1 MGRRRVVRSIF
12 WVVVVG
18 AICLA
23 AGSAQNPQNQPPAQ
37 PPSTQEPTKPIPPP
51 DQAQSPDQ
59 QERPEVKI
67 TPRQAE
73 ELFHSVDEILEFDS
87 KQTGLP
93 VKHNV
98 KRKLTSR
105 DEVVAYLTKHMND
118 EDTRRL
124 RRSELVLKK
133 FGLLP
138 RNFDLQTFLVA
149 LLKEEVAGYYDPKT
163 KTVNLLD
170 WVPIEEQEPVMAHEL
185 THALQDQAM
194 HLDRQMKALK
204 DDGDRGL
211 ALQCLLEGE
220 ATVVMVRA
228 VAKDLPGDS
237 TELEDSLEPLLSAG
251 ALERANVPKDLPDYF
266 VDELFFPYVDGT
278 AYVRRALKKGGWKAV
293 DELWKSPPRS
303 TSEILHDGAR
313 FVPVE
318 NLLPGGGS
326 SLGPAGSRFLYSDT
340 LGEWTVRFLLRR
352 GLPEAEADG
361 AAAGWRGD
369 RLAFYASGSG
379 ISYLW
384 RARLESPAAAQRLE
398 AAWKKAR
405 ARDEL
410 IARQGA
416 DLVVALG
423 FEKLPDL
430 P

>member
-1 MGRRRVVRSIF
+1 MRALGIVAIAAMASLGAAALLPSRVDQVARTVEEVRGRRFSRPVPASEIDDAELKHMLREKIAESFPTSAADTMRTLAAFGLIENSPGLVDRLVDFYAGQVVAFYDPEPQRFFVVR
-12 WVVVVG
+12 G
-18 AICLA
+18 AD
-23 AGSAQNPQNQPPAQ
+23 QNV
-37 PPSTQEPTKPIPPP
+37 PS
-51 DQAQSPDQ
+51 
-59 QERPEVKI
+59 
-67 TPRQAE
+67 
-73 ELFHSVDEILEFDS
+73 L
-87 KQTGLP
+87 GLP
-93 VKHNV
+93 GADAMAD
-98 KRKLTSR
+98 KLIFS
-105 DEVVAYLTKHMND
+105 
-118 EDTRRL
+118 
-124 RRSELVLKK
+124 
-133 FGLLP
+133 
-138 RNFDLQTFLVA
+138 
-149 LLKEEVAGYYDPKT
+149 
-163 KTVNLLD
+163 
-170 WVPIEEQEPVMAHEL
+170 HEL

-266 VDELFFPYVDGT
+266 VDQLFFPYVDGT

-313 FVPVE
+313 LGPVE
-318 NLLPGGGS
+318 NLLPGGGA

-340 LGEWTVRFLLRR
+340 LGEWTVRFILRR
-352 GLPEAEADG
+352 GVPEGEADG

-369 RLAFYASGSG
+369 RIAFYAASSG

-384 RARLESPAAAQRLE
+384 HARLESSAAAQRLE
-398 AAWKKAR
+398 AAWRKAR
-405 ARDEL
+405 AKDEL

-416 DLVVALG
+416 DLIVASG

>member
-1 MGRRRVVRSIF
+1 MRRAWRPAILALAAMASLGAAALLPARVDQVARTVEEVRGRRFSRPVPASEIDGAELKHMLREKIAESFPTSAADTMRTLAAFGLIENSPGLVERLVDFYAGQVVAFYDPEPQRFFVVR
-12 WVVVVG
+12 G
-18 AICLA
+18 AD
-23 AGSAQNPQNQPPAQ
+23 QNV
-37 PPSTQEPTKPIPPP
+37 PS
-51 DQAQSPDQ
+51 
-59 QERPEVKI
+59 
-67 TPRQAE
+67 
-73 ELFHSVDEILEFDS
+73 L
-87 KQTGLP
+87 GLP
-93 VKHNV
+93 GADAMAD
-98 KRKLTSR
+98 KLIFS
-105 DEVVAYLTKHMND
+105 
-118 EDTRRL
+118 
-124 RRSELVLKK
+124 
-133 FGLLP
+133 
-138 RNFDLQTFLVA
+138 
-149 LLKEEVAGYYDPKT
+149 
-163 KTVNLLD
+163 
-170 WVPIEEQEPVMAHEL
+170 HEL

-228 VAKDLPGDS
+228 VARDLPGDS
-237 TELEDSLEPLLSAG
+237 TDLEDSLEPLLSAG

-266 VDELFFPYVDGT
+266 VDQLFFPYVDGT

-303 TSEILHDGAR
+303 TSEILHQGAR
-313 FVPVE
+313 YVPVE

-326 SLGPAGSRFLYSDT
+326 SLGPAASRFLYSDT
-340 LGEWTVRFLLRR
+340 LGEWTVRFILRR

-369 RLAFYASGSG
+369 RIAFYASSSG